1 MVRIELGTILSILP
15 CLDIESYYTL
25 YNTLEPSGK
34 AVVEILTPKCMRK
47 GEIIGQWA
55 SVPSH
60 TMGYSPMSIF
70 CQNIDYRESR
80 LTQTGSNPVG
90 VIIILP

>member
-1 MVRIELGTILSILP
+1 MGTFLSILP

-25 YNTLEPSGK
+25 YNTLEPGGK

-47 GEIIGQWA
+47 GGIIGKLA

-60 TMGYSPMSIF
+60 TMGYSHMSIF
-70 CQNIDYRESR
+70 WQSIDYRESR
-80 LTQTGSNPVG
+80 LTQTGSSPVG

>member
-1 MVRIELGTILSILP
+1 MGTILSILP
-15 CLDIESYYTL
+15 CLDIESVLAL
-25 YNTLEPSGK
+25 YNTPEPGGK
-34 AVVEILTPKCMRK
+34 AVVKILTSKCMGK
-47 GEIIGQWA
+47 GGIIGQWA

-70 CQNIDYRESR
+70 WQDIDYHESR

-90 VIIILP
+90 VIIIIH

>member
-1 MVRIELGTILSILP
+1 MVRIELETVLSILP
-15 CLDIESYYTL
+15 CLDIESVIAL
-25 YNTLEPSGK
+25 YNTLEPGGK

-47 GEIIGQWA
+47 GGIIGQWA

-60 TMGYSPMSIF
+60 TMGYSPMSISW
-70 CQNIDYRESR
+70 QDINYRESR

-90 VIIILP
+90 VIIILS

>member
-1 MVRIELGTILSILP
+1 MVRIELGTFLSILP

-25 YNTLEPSGK
+25 YNTLDPGGK
-34 AVVEILTPKCMRK
+34 TVVEILTPKRMRK
-47 GEIIGQWA
+47 GGIIGQWA

-60 TMGYSPMSIF
+60 TVGYSPMSISW
-70 CQNIDYRESR
+70 QGIDYRESR

-90 VIIILP
+90 VIIMFP